1 MSIELNPEV
10 AAVLDQV
17 VGWRRHIHQH
27 PELGFQEEQT
37 AAYVTSLLQGFGGI
51 EVTHPTRTS
60 VLGRLRGGR
69 PGPVIALRA
78 DMDALPITEESGL
91 PFASQVPGVMHAC
104 GHDAHTAI
112 LLGTAR
118 LLSDRRADLPG
129 EVRFIFQHS
138 EELAPGGAQELV
150 KAGVMEGVDMVA
162 GAHVR
167 SLMEVGQ
174 VGLRSG
180 PVQASADEFRI
191 QIQGD
196 GGHAAY
202 PHLAVDPIAIGAEV
216 VGALQQVVA
225 RNTDPFDTLV
235 LSVTMFHAGTAENVI
250 PPTADMV
257 GTVRAFR
264 REMREE
270 AERLMDRVL
279 RGVTEA
285 HGAKYTFH
293 YDYGYD
299 PVVNDER
306 ATKVVREA
314 LVGALGSE
322 AVVVN
327 DRTMGAE
334 DFSAYQ
340 KEAPG
345 AFFFIGA
352 GNKQKGMV
360 RQHHHGQFMIDED
373 CLGIGVQGMVAAA
386 LAMLASARG
395 N

>member
-174 VGLRSG
+174 VGLR
-180 PVQASADEFRI
+180 
-191 QIQGD
+191 
-196 GGHAAY
+196 
-202 PHLAVDPIAIGAEV
+202 
-216 VGALQQVVA
+216 
-225 RNTDPFDTLV
+225 
-235 LSVTMFHAGTAENVI
+235 
-250 PPTADMV
+250 
-257 GTVRAFR
+257 
-264 REMREE
+264 
-270 AERLMDRVL
+270 
-279 RGVTEA
+279 
-285 HGAKYTFH
+285 
-293 YDYGYD
+293 
-299 PVVNDER
+299 
-306 ATKVVREA
+306 
-314 LVGALGSE
+314 
-322 AVVVN
+322 
-327 DRTMGAE
+327 
-334 DFSAYQ
+334 
-340 KEAPG
+340 
-345 AFFFIGA
+345 
-352 GNKQKGMV
+352 
-360 RQHHHGQFMIDED
+360 
-373 CLGIGVQGMVAAA
+373 
-386 LAMLASARG
+386 
-395 N
+395 